1 MAQRL
6 KQDRP
11 DRAERR
17 IRIRPL
23 YLVLAVILAFFA
35 FKFVQKTQ
43 QLQQLN
49 REAAALRAENQQIIQ
64 QNASLHQH
72 IRYYHSNQYVEE
84 QARSVLGLA
93 RPGDISIIP
102 TLRQPHPVV
111 RSAPTVKYVAAQ
123 PTWQQWLHAL
133 FG

>member
-23 YLVLAVILAFFA
+23 YIVLALILAFFA
-35 FKFVQKTQ
+35 FKFIEKTQ
-43 QLQQLN
+43 QLQDLN
-49 REAAALRAENQQIIQ
+49 REASAMQSQNQQLAH
-64 QNASLHQH
+64 QNATLHQR
-72 IRYYHSNQYVEE
+72 IRYYKTNNYVEE
-84 QARSVLGLA
+84 QARAVIGLTK
-93 RPGDISIIP
+93 PGEVAIIP
-102 TLRQPHPVV
+102 LLRYTHPVV
-111 RSAPTVKYVAAQ
+111 HPAPVVKYVAPP
-123 PTWQQWLHAL
+123 PTWQEWFHAL